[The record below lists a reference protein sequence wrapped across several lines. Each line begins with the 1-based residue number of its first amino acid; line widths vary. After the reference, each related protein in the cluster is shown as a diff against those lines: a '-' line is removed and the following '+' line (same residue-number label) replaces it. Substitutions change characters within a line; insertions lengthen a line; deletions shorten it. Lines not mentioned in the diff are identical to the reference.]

1 MNGGE
6 GRDRDPVEVKTTG
19 FGRAKTEHTREDH
32 VYLGR
37 SFQEHPSRDSRASDS
52 TWVACFVLL
61 WVPPSK
67 KREGRTAGAP
77 SPRPPPP
84 PRPPRPLGPTHAVA
98 RDKRRAGARSRA
110 LARAHRTVHEGL
122 PRTCVGGR
130 HVQGRRT
137 ISRTRRSACA
147 RASAVRESAEAW
159 RGGVARCAAA
169 IAAACIAACTDE
181 RGAACGGHE
190 ARCGRRPRRRC
201 PSRRPRRC
209 WALVR
214 IDRNAAGGER
224 MGARGRPARGYDF
237 HVAAAMQVDTLRQRT
252 RGTGDGLRALSA
264 NRASCTEVARAPRVR
279 EEHGWACTA
288 VALRARE
295 GV

>member
-6 GRDRDPVEVKTTG
+6 GRDRDPVEVRTTG

-110 LARAHRTVHEGL
+110 LARAHRTVHGRPSSDVRRRAARPGQEDHLKDEKVRLCARFGGEG
-122 PRTCVGGR
+122 VGRGLAR
-130 HVQGRRT
+130 
-137 ISRTRRSACA
+137 RRSE
-147 RASAVRESAEAW
+147 VRCRD
-159 RGGVARCAAA
+159 RGGVHRRVHRRARS
-169 IAAACIAACTDE
+169 
-181 RGAACGGHE
+181 GV
-190 ARCGRRPRRRC
+190 RRPRGSLRAS
-201 PSRRPRRC
+201 PKTP
-209 WALVR
+209 L
-214 IDRNAAGGER
+214 
-224 MGARGRPARGYDF
+224 P
-237 HVAAAMQVDTLRQRT
+237 VAAASALLGACTHRQERCRRRAHGSARPTGARIRLSCSGSNASGHITPAHT
-252 RGTGDGLRALSA
+252 RDRRRA
-264 NRASCTEVARAPRVR
+264 ARAFRQPRQLHR
-279 EEHGWACTA
+279 S
-288 VALRARE
+288 RAGASRP
-295 GV
+295 